1 MDNKRVVIWQLVR
14 KKLPFFVMSE
24 VVSAATVIAQS
35 SLGIV
40 PTTDELSGVY
50 RIAVCVYSAGG
61 ILSVFGRVF
70 LLESVGGMSLWTAE
84 SWRKPPYITSAR
96 TWYVITLLPVIGL
109 IQVSSQAWADHYAHL
124 VLTRDFCMDC
134 MSECAIGGGGFLEG
148 WRALGWWFFCR

>member
-1 MDNKRVVIWQLVR
+1 MAVTLPDLMLVLDFWLLHRWIGDGKMDNKRVVIWQLVR

-50 RIAVCVYSAGG
+50 RIAVCAHSAGG

-70 LLESVGGMSLWTAE
+70 LLESVGG
-84 SWRKPPYITSAR
+84 
-96 TWYVITLLPVIGL
+96 
-109 IQVSSQAWADHYAHL
+109 
-124 VLTRDFCMDC
+124 
-134 MSECAIGGGGFLEG
+134 
-148 WRALGWWFFCR
+148 